1 MIKPA
6 LFTDSKENNLP
17 ILIVD
22 KIGILGQ
29 ELAKKLSQE
38 SLVIFLSERNIEA
51 ENTVHIPFLKKIPAI
66 PDNTYA
72 HQIIIDEH
80 MELPKDLIEE
90 FIKKAK
96 HDNSS
101 IVLVI
106 NINFVNQDLIDK
118 YLSFFDE
125 LKVVLTGD
133 IFTDDILYDTSS
145 WINKFIKSVQSEG
158 RINIPGDGTM
168 LSTPIY
174 LEDAVLG
181 ILQAVLVENEQ
192 EKVFFL
198 FPKFK
203 PTLLSIAHTFQKIE
217 PDIKIDFVKFPKN
230 EKEVREIV
238 IDGKYILD
246 ENYNLYKA
254 VKKINLKFKKKENKA
269 YSKKEQSEEKNK
281 TNNIFLGI
289 IITVIFFFLMPIIST
304 ILFSGIG
311 IYFTSSLKNEIQNEN
326 FAMAKNYA
334 FYSYNFFVLSKKSF
348 SVFLK
353 EAEFIRQEDKLEDI
367 SEKINQGIEIS
378 GVSYSLLESFD
389 KVKKIFEGKSNSQ
402 KEDFLKATDDLKN
415 ALVIYQKQQQL
426 NNIPEAIESKL
437 NEIVNFTSSTID
449 TWPEILGLN
458 GKKTYL
464 VLFQNN
470 MELRPG
476 GGFIGSYGILTLDKG
491 RVINFTIHDVY
502 DADGQLKGHVEPP
515 FPIRRYLSSLN
526 WFLRDS
532 NFSTDFSK
540 NAAAAAVF
548 LNSETRQVVDGVIG
562 VDLSFVKNLLSAIGP
577 VNVVDYKETVNSK
590 NLFEVTNSHVQEDF
604 FSGST
609 KKKDFLRALF
619 NSISLKLASDKNI
632 SYLNALQSLALS
644 LSEKHIFFAFNNKN
658 IQSVFA
664 INGWGATLFD
674 NRKAADTNINDYIG
688 ISEANLGANKVNYY
702 ISRNVSQTTSIEKDG
717 SIKGSLKVDFK
728 NNAEKLTDKKNAY
741 KNYFRVVLPLGA
753 NLDNIQIDGKKQ
765 VVVDAIT
772 DPSNYE
778 QKGFRPP
785 TGLEVEK
792 LNESGKTI
800 YGFLTIIEEG
810 EIKSIIIN
818 YTLLGKLN
826 LTKPSFLYSLKVI
839 KQPGIDS
846 FPYEFSLILPENL
859 TAINLPKEIKQN
871 DNMLSTATE
880 ITKDKELSISL
891 TKK

>member
-118 YLSFFDE
+118 YLSFFDK

-604 FSGST
+604 FPGST

-728 NNAEKLTDKKNAY
+728 NNAEKLTGKKNAY

>member
-118 YLSFFDE
+118 YLSFFDK

>member
-118 YLSFFDE
+118 YLSFFDK

-577 VNVVDYKETVNSK
+577 VNVVDYKETLNSN

-674 NRKAADTNINDYIG
+674 NRKTADTNINDYIG

-728 NNAEKLTDKKNAY
+728 NK
-741 KNYFRVVLPLGA
+741 
-753 NLDNIQIDGKKQ
+753 
-765 VVVDAIT
+765 
-772 DPSNYE
+772 
-778 QKGFRPP
+778 
-785 TGLEVEK
+785 
-792 LNESGKTI
+792 
-800 YGFLTIIEEG
+800 
-810 EIKSIIIN
+810 
-818 YTLLGKLN
+818 
-826 LTKPSFLYSLKVI
+826 
-839 KQPGIDS
+839 
-846 FPYEFSLILPENL
+846 
-859 TAINLPKEIKQN
+859 
-871 DNMLSTATE
+871 
-880 ITKDKELSISL
+880 
-891 TKK
+891 